1 VRKLTKRDT
10 MNEQQQRDAVVSMQA
25 DMRHLLRAVDD
36 IKATMATKGE
46 LALLATKAEMTALVN
61 RVDQLEREVRDKSP
75 GALWKTLTGWAS
87 GLVVIVAAAA
97 LVIKWVK
104 GLP

>member
-1 VRKLTKRDT
+1 
-10 MNEQQQRDAVVSMQA
+10 MQA

-46 LALLATKAEMTALVN
+46 MALLATKAEMTALVN
-61 RVDQLEREVRDKSP
+61 RVDALERQIEEKSP
-75 GALWKTLTGWAS
+75 GALWKMVTGIAS
-87 GLVVIVAAAA
+87 GLVVIIAAGA
-97 LVIKWVK
+97 LLVKWAK

>member
-1 VRKLTKRDT
+1 MDP
-10 MNEQQQRDAVVSMQA
+10 NQQRDAVVSMQA

-46 LALLATKAEMTALVN
+46 LSLLATKAEMIALVN
-61 RVDQLEREVRDKSP
+61 RVDALERQIEESSP
-75 GALWKTLTGWAS
+75 GALWKTLTGLAS
-87 GLVVIVAAAA
+87 GLVVLVAAGA
-97 LVIKWVK
+97 LLVKWAK